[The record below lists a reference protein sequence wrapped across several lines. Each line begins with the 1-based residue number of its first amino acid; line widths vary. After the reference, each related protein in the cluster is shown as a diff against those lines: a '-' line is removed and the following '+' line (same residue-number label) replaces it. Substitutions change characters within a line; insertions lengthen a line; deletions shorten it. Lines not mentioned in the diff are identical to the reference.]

1 MKLYP
6 AIDLK
11 EGKCVRLFKGDM
23 AQATIYN
30 ENPVAQAEQFAT
42 MGFDALHLV
51 DLDGAVSGE
60 STNHQAVLAI
70 LEHTALPVQLGG
82 GIRSRAAVET
92 WLEVGVTRVILG
104 TVALTKPA
112 LVKEVA
118 RAFPGQIMVGIDAKN
133 GMVATEGWV
142 KASELSARELAK
154 HFEDAG
160 IAGIIY
166 TDIARDG
173 TLAGANIEE
182 TAALA
187 GSVSIPVIL
196 SGGIS
201 GLADIQQVLA
211 HPAKNIAGIVIG
223 KALYEQKID
232 ATQALALVAA

>member
-11 EGKCVRLFKGDM
+11 DGKCVRLYKGDM

-30 ENPVAQAEQFAT
+30 ENPLQQAQRFASV
-42 MGFDALHLV
+42 GFEALHVV
-51 DLDGAVSGE
+51 DLDGALSGE
-60 STNHQAVLAI
+60 SNNHQAVMEI
-70 LEHTALPVQLGG
+70 IENTALPVQLGG

-92 WLEVGVTRVILG
+92 WLEVGVARVILG

-118 RAFPGQIMVGIDAKN
+118 RAFPQQVLVGIDAKG

-142 KASELSARELAK
+142 KDSEMRAIELAR

-173 TLAGANIEE
+173 TLAGANIAE

-187 GSVSIPVIL
+187 SAVSIPIIL

-201 GLADIQQVLA
+201 GLADIQAVLN
-211 HPAKNIAGIVIG
+211 HPAHNIAGIVIG
-223 KALYEQKID
+223 KALYEQKLD
-232 ATQALALVAA
+232 AREALMLVGA